1 MKMALGLAVGLLG
14 ALATPAER
22 ALTAAI
28 GAHRREPTV
37 ARRDAV
43 LRAIADVEG
52 PRALA
57 AAAARAPVDGRWALL
72 FSTQAGGAAPA
83 AAGLFDAAQASV
95 YATIFR
101 LAPFLAGGQEGA
113 TDGLSVSN
121 VQTVRPPKS

>member
-1 MKMALGLAVGLLG
+1 MALGLAVGLLG

-37 ARRDAV
+37 ARRDGV

-52 PRALA
+52 QRAPA

-83 AAGLFDAAQASV
+83 AAGLFDAAQA
-95 YATIFR
+95 
-101 LAPFLAGGQEGA
+101 
-113 TDGLSVSN
+113 LSLIHI
-121 VQTVRPPKS
+121 